1 MPTTHP
7 PLSVKAWSA
16 GGLLRA
22 VFAALVFLSSSE
34 LSVAARPW
42 RLTDMFSP
50 SFPWISDVQIAP
62 DGTHVLAKVS
72 FADLQTNTFTGSYR
86 LVDIKDG
93 TWQPMSAHAV
103 HPRWSPS
110 GSTIAWIDHEKDS
123 AARIL
128 LTDSAG
134 QHSRMLTAGTRW
146 VLAFGWSPDGS
157 TIAAIEVAPARN
169 DIHPRLQWLGA
180 NNDFLGRIPAR
191 RELWEIDVAT
201 GRERLMTDD
210 QWSYGGMAGDNDP
223 SFSSDGT
230 HVAAVRQ
237 PSPVFEDFD
246 REEYVTVDVASGS
259 VHAVVGHPFFA
270 YPGSAPPKFSP
281 AGSDIAYVQT
291 WDGKLP
297 SREDLFVGNTDV
309 TAELD
314 RDLWSC
320 TAGRFE
326 WQPGMLVAG
335 LLDGVS
341 ERIFRIDPP
350 PSVPKA
356 LTSSDG
362 SVDAF
367 SVAHTGRIAF
377 TWTTPTQPP
386 DIYVLDPGSTPRRV
400 THFASVPT
408 DLPIAK
414 THIVEWSGSNG
425 HTLQGQLTYPAGGNP
440 AELPI
445 VMEPHGGPQCADDS
459 AFDPL
464 AQYLASNGYAYFRPD
479 PRGSDGYGDWSY
491 KALVNDYGAGP
502 MADDLAGLDA
512 VIASGVGDTNR
523 LYIEGA
529 SYGGYLTSWIVTH
542 TSRFKAAVAQV
553 PVTDLLLEYT
563 LSDDSNIE
571 RRFFGEK
578 PATTPQFLREQSPL
592 TYAGAERTP
601 LLIIIGLRDTRAPYP
616 ASIEFYK
623 TLLEDGAPVRLI
635 ADPLAGHFPK
645 DPKGILA
652 WDSATFGWLAQH
664 GAPTIADA
672 LLPN

>member
-1 MPTTHP
+1 
-7 PLSVKAWSA
+7 
-16 GGLLRA
+16 
-22 VFAALVFLSSSE
+22 
-34 LSVAARPW
+34 
-42 RLTDMFSP
+42 
-50 SFPWISDVQIAP
+50 
-62 DGTHVLAKVS
+62 
-72 FADLQTNTFTGSYR
+72 
-86 LVDIKDG
+86 
-93 TWQPMSAHAV
+93 
-103 HPRWSPS
+103 
-110 GSTIAWIDHEKDS
+110 
-123 AARIL
+123 
-128 LTDSAG
+128 
-134 QHSRMLTAGTRW
+134 
-146 VLAFGWSPDGS
+146 
-157 TIAAIEVAPARN
+157 
-169 DIHPRLQWLGA
+169 
-180 NNDFLGRIPAR
+180 
-191 RELWEIDVAT
+191 
-201 GRERLMTDD
+201 
-210 QWSYGGMAGDNDP
+210 
-223 SFSSDGT
+223 
-230 HVAAVRQ
+230 
-237 PSPVFEDFD
+237 
-246 REEYVTVDVASGS
+246 
-259 VHAVVGHPFFA
+259 
-270 YPGSAPPKFSP
+270 
-281 AGSDIAYVQT
+281 
-291 WDGKLP
+291 
-297 SREDLFVGNTDV
+297 
-309 TAELD
+309 
-314 RDLWSC
+314 
-320 TAGRFE
+320 
-326 WQPGMLVAG
+326 
-335 LLDGVS
+335 
-341 ERIFRIDPP
+341 
-350 PSVPKA
+350 
-356 LTSSDG
+356 
-362 SVDAF
+362 
-367 SVAHTGRIAF
+367 
-377 TWTTPTQPP
+377 
-386 DIYVLDPGSTPRRV
+386 
-400 THFASVPT
+400 
-408 DLPIAK
+408 
-414 THIVEWSGSNG
+414 
-425 HTLQGQLTYPAGGNP
+425 
-440 AELPI
+440 